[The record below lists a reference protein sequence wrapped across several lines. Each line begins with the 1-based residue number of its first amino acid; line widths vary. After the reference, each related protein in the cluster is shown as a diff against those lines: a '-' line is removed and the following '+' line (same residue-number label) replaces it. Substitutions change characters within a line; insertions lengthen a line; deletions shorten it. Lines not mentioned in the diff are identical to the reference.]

1 VGVPSGAM
9 TLRTILYIGLGILA
23 LVLVVALVRA
33 MPRHRPAMPDRLS
46 AAISIAIGF
55 VTNFF
60 DTLGIG
66 SFATTTSLYKFL
78 RFVPDERIPGTLNVG
93 HTLPTIV
100 EAAIFIVI
108 VAVEPPTLLL
118 LIAASVV
125 GAWLGAGFVARLPRR
140 SVQIG
145 MGAALV
151 AAAVLFIMSNLKG
164 SQFGLTG
171 TALGL
176 SGIRLGIGIFVSF
189 CLGALMTIG
198 IGLYAPC
205 MIMVSLLGMNPI
217 AAFPIMMGSCAFLM
231 PVASLRFIKFDAFS
245 MRAALG
251 LTLGGVPGVLIAAF
265 LVKSLPLVWVRWLV
279 VIVVLYAAVTM
290 LRSAAQRAPQLRSA
304 ESAG

>member
-1 VGVPSGAM
+1 MS
-9 TLRTILYIGLGILA
+9 LRTVLYIGLA
-23 LVLVVALVRA
+23 VVALMQIVALLRA
-33 MPRHRPAMPDRLS
+33 LPRQRFARPGPVGGAL
-46 AAISIAIGF
+46 AVGIGF

-66 SFATTTSLYKFL
+66 SFATTTSLFKFL

-108 VAVEPPTLLL
+108 VAVEPVTLVA
-118 LIAASVV
+118 LILASVV

-140 SVQIG
+140 FVQIG
-145 MGAALV
+145 MGTALTV
-151 AAAVLFIMSNLKG
+151 AAVLFIMMNVKG

-171 TALGL
+171 NALGL
-176 SGIRLGIGIFVSF
+176 AGMRLWIGIFVSL

-231 PVASLRFIKFDAFS
+231 PVASLRFIRFNAFS
-245 MRAALG
+245 MLAALG
-251 LTLGGVPGVLIAAF
+251 LTLGGIPGVWIAAHM
-265 LVKSLPLVWVRWLV
+265 VYRLPIPAVRWLV
-279 VIVVLYAAVTM
+279 VIVVIYAAVTM
-290 LRSAAQRAPQLRSA
+290 LRSAAREAALSTASQSVAAP
-304 ESAG
+304 ESLG

>member
-1 VGVPSGAM
+1 MTERTVLYVGLIIVAIV
-9 TLRTILYIGLGILA
+9 TI
-23 LVLVVALVRA
+23 VALIRA
-33 MPRHRPAMPDRLS
+33 LPRQRVALPSPLS
-46 AAISIAIGF
+46 VAISIAIGF

-78 RFVPDERIPGTLNVG
+78 RFVPDEHIPGTLNVG
-93 HTLPTIV
+93 HTLPTIA

-118 LIAASVV
+118 LILASVV

-140 SVQIG
+140 YVQIG
-145 MGAALV
+145 MGTALV
-151 AAAVLFIMSNLKG
+151 AAAVLFVLANLRG
-164 SQFGLTG
+164 SHFGLSG

-176 SGIRLGIGIFVSF
+176 AGARLGIGIFISL
-189 CLGALMTIG
+189 CLGAIMTIG

-231 PVASLRFIKFDAFS
+231 PVASLRFIKFNAFS

-251 LTLGGVPGVLIAAF
+251 LTLGGVPGVLIAAY

-290 LRSAAQRAPQLRSA
+290 LRSAAHEAKAASANREIPA
-304 ESAG
+304 ESLG